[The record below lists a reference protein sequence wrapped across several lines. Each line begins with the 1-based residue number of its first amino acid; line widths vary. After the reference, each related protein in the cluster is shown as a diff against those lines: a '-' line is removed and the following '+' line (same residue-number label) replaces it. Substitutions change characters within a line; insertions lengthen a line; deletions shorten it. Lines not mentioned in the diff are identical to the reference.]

1 MITLKITGMN
11 CRHCVRAVE
20 DALCKVPGVAD
31 VPLVELESGRAL
43 VEGNPDQAALLAA
56 VTAAGYGAEPIEE

>member
-1 MITLKITGMN
+1 MIALKITGMN

-20 DALCKVPGVAD
+20 DALSQVPGVTDA
-31 VPLVELESGRAL
+31 PLVDIESGRAM
-43 VEGNPDQAALLAA
+43 VEGDPDQATLLAA